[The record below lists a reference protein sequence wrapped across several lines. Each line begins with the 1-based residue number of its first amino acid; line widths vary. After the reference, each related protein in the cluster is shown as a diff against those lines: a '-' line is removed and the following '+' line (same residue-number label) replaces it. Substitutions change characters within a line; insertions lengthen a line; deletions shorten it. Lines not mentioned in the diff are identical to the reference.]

1 MAEFCTGKESGFYAH
16 PSDCTAYYVCHDD
29 TERTSLEY
37 CHNGLFWNQNNKVCD
52 QNVDC
57 SAGSSEDGSNGDTG
71 KIKIKLACKF
81 LL

>member
-1 MAEFCTGKESGFYAH
+1 VQNSANKHQVKYFYKMTVFSH
-16 PSDCTAYYVCHDD
+16 KNVYHY
-29 TERTSLEY
+29 
-37 CHNGLFWNQNNKVCD
+37 
-52 QNVDC
+52 NVDC